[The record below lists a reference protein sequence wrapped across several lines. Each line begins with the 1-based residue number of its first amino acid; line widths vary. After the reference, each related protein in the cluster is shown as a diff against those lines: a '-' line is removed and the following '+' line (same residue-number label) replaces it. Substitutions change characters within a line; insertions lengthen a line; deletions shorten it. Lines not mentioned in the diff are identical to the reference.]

1 MSQENVDAFQ
11 RGADAISR
19 GEVVDIPQL
28 VHPDAVFEPLRSAT
42 EGPYVGHEGMRR
54 FIADTEEM
62 FELFKISYT
71 DIRDLGDRL
80 VAIGSI
86 RMRAR
91 ESGVETDVPS
101 AAVVEY
107 LDGLLWRYKDYGQAR
122 LALEAAGVAT

>member
-1 MSQENVDAFQ
+1 MSQENVEAFR

-19 GEVVDIPQL
+19 GDVVDIPQL

-42 EGPYVGHEGMRR
+42 EGAYVGHEGMRR

-62 FELFKISYT
+62 FELFVISYT

-80 VAIGSI
+80 LAIGSI

-91 ESGVETDVPS
+91 GSGVEADVPS
-101 AAVVEY
+101 AAIVEY

-122 LALEAAGVAT
+122 LALEAAGLS

>member
-1 MSQENVDAFQ
+1 MSQEIVEAFR

-19 GEVVDIPQL
+19 GDMVDIPQL

-62 FELFKISYT
+62 FELFRISYT

-101 AAVVEY
+101 AAIVEY
-107 LDGLLWRYKDYGQAR
+107 VDGLLFRYKDYGQAR
-122 LALEAAGVAT
+122 LALEAAGLG